1 MAPMRENLHRF
12 LSCAALLASSIMG
25 AACSDDGIDS
35 NEAARRAYLGLD
47 PSIAKSLTLGFA
59 GFNSATSA
67 NIDPQMTTGTATGT
81 LAITGQVDQGASD
94 NKGMRLYV
102 GMVDYSDG
110 DVVIKQDGG
119 DIIVHLTYDTSTVQ
133 TEQPFLSL
141 SLRNIPT
148 GTFTGML
155 TGTYHLQGDIAALD
169 GLEVPPFDGTLVA
182 RYPIYTAPELPPP
195 TIDLAP
201 EVADAVDRVAR

>member
-1 MAPMRENLHRF
+1 MIENLRR
-12 LSCAALLASSIMG
+12 LLPCVALLALSIEG

-67 NIDPQMTTGTATGT
+67 NIDPQMTTGTATGMLT
-81 LAITGQVDQGASD
+81 ITGQVDQGTSD
-94 NKGMRLYV
+94 NKEMRLYV
-102 GMVDYSDG
+102 GMVTYSDG
-110 DVVIKQDGG
+110 DVVIKQDDG

-133 TEQPFLSL
+133 TEQPFLNL

-148 GTFTGML
+148 GTFTGTL
-155 TGTYHLQGDIAALD
+155 AGIYHLQGDIDADVMLNLSMSGMIRDAGGGLIERTPGTTMVTGTATSGD
-169 GLEVPPFDGTLVA
+169 GVYNVNVTL
-182 RYPIYTAPELPPP
+182 
-195 TIDLAP
+195 
-201 EVADAVDRVAR
+201 